1 MVRKKFVGE
10 GREMTLEERQEQM
23 FERWLAPQGVEFASE
38 EAKKAYQ
45 ERVTRLKD
53 AIQLKKA
60 PDRVPVCPFTGFF
73 PVYYAGFTPQEVMY
87 DYDKAGVALKKYVL
101 DFAPDAYL
109 GMFLWPPGRFFDI
122 LDYKLYKWPGRG
134 VPAESG
140 YQYVEAEYMKA
151 EEYDALIND
160 PTDFWL
166 RTYFP
171 RIFGALRPFEKLAAL
186 TDVLE
191 MPLTCGSF
199 IPFGLPDVQE
209 ALKALMEA
217 GNEALRW
224 AVALQTVEKNIQ
236 GQGFPALAGGASKA
250 PFDII
255 GDTLRGTHAI
265 LMDIYRRP
273 DKLLEALEAV
283 TPLAIRMGASAAK
296 AAGNPIVFMPLHK
309 GADGWL
315 SDKQF
320 KTFYWPTLKKVILG
334 LIEEGLVPFLFAE
347 GAYNTRLEVIAEDL
361 PPGKTIWLFDDTDM
375 AKAKEILGKVA
386 CIAGNVPITLLTLGT
401 PQEIKDYCK
410 RLIETVGK
418 DGGFILSTGAVVD
431 NIRPENLRAILE
443 AAREYGAY
451 S

>member
-1 MVRKKFVGE
+1 
-10 GREMTLEERQEQM
+10 MTLEEKQEQM
-23 FERWLAPQGVEFASE
+23 FERWLTPQGVEFVSE

-45 ERVTRLKD
+45 ARVTRLKD
-53 AIQLKKA
+53 AIQLKKT

-73 PVYYAGFTPQEVMY
+73 PVYYAGFTPQDVMY
-87 DYDKAGVALKKYVL
+87 DYDKAGAALKKYVL

-166 RTYFP
+166 RIYFP

-224 AVALQTVEKNIQ
+224 AVVLQTVEKNIQ
-236 GQGFPALAGGASKA
+236 GQGFPAFAGGASKA

-273 DKLLEALEAV
+273 EKLLEALEAV

-315 SDKQF
+315 SDKLF

-431 NIRPENLRAILE
+431 DIRPENLRAILE